1 MDSPCKPQYIPLRV
15 GYIKELLKDNDLKL
29 LIDFD
34 NNTTESLLNT
44 YNQRDI
50 RYVLNKKT
58 FDFNKIMTQ
67 IGGRLKYI
75 KSGTTGHTFK
85 GLSNND
91 DVKDNYAVKIVAY
104 PKKANYGN
112 VYDIRRPENAE
123 IMMLRILSYFVIIK
137 LVKVS

>member
-1 MDSPCKPQYIPLRV
+1 MTS
-15 GYIKELLKDNDLKL
+15 
-29 LIDFD
+29 LINFD
-34 NNTTESLLNT
+34 NNETESFLNT

-85 GLSNND
+85 GLSNNES
-91 DVKDNYAVKIVAY
+91 VKDNYAVKIVAY
-104 PKKANYGN
+104 PKKAN
-112 VYDIRRPENAE
+112 
-123 IMMLRILSYFVIIK
+123 
-137 LVKVS
+137 

>member
-1 MDSPCKPQYIPLRV
+1 MDSPRKPQQIPLRV
-15 GYIKELLKDNDLKL
+15 GYIKDLLEGNDLKL

-34 NNTTESLLNT
+34 NNETESYLNT
-44 YNQRDI
+44 FNQRDI

-58 FDFNKIMTQ
+58 FDFNKIMTK
-67 IGGRLKYI
+67 IGVRLKYI

-85 GLSNND
+85 GLSNNA

-123 IMMLRILSYFVIIK
+123 IMMLKTL
-137 LVKVS
+137 L